1 MILQNNL
8 NALEFT
14 NKPLKEKILSLK
26 KEEFIDIFPSQTPFV
41 PSKQD
46 LSMPNIFFCGIG
58 EGLFLK
64 KLINKHIFIFDK
76 VEFFANVLSKID
88 LSMELSSGKIYLCDV
103 EEKRLEEQLCLLFSQ
118 KDCFEYL
125 GLFKLLYYSE
135 FYEQSAMFDFVYN
148 MCLSVIKRVVGNVD
162 TSFTMDAKIYKQF
175 LANIPSILKNIPF
188 QRFIYENKAKNK
200 SVIVVCAGPSLNKQ
214 LELLKVYQDDYV
226 IFSLDATYKTLLK
239 NEIYP
244 DFVFSMDIY
253 DKCASFYENLPPSK
267 KEPIHIINSAVDKS
281 LMKILEKK
289 ENKIFILK
297 NLDYQQKFNLNEFG
311 YLDIGVNVAHF
322 AYSFAIALGFVNV
335 IIIGQ
340 DLAFNEKGNSHADV
354 SNFTF
359 RDEEKAQHQIKK
371 KSVLAYGKLG
381 FVQTNIGW
389 DEFRKRL
396 EVLFLSHPNVNFYN
410 ATEGGAFIDYTKEIS
425 FKEILEKLKDKKQD
439 FILPNALSVN
449 RQKKYLNKV
458 LELLQKD
465 FLELQN
471 LNNDA
476 TKLLSVLQNCK
487 ETNVD
492 LVFETILDLILKFNI
507 LLDEAKILQSFMY
520 KPLFY
525 HRGFFNAS
533 LYQDPQNAL
542 DKYIDFLKNFI
553 KFSSLSLEAMIQAEQ
568 KYKNFLKI

>member
-76 VEFFANVLSKID
+76 AEFFANVLSKID

-125 GLFKLLYYSE
+125 GLFKLLSYSE
-135 FYEQSAMFDFVYN
+135 FYEQSAIFDFVYN
-148 MCLSVIKRVVGNVD
+148 MCLSVMKRIVGNVD

-175 LANIPSILKNIPF
+175 LANIPSILENIPF

-214 LELLKVYQDDYV
+214 LELLKAYQDDYV

-253 DKCASFYENLPPSK
+253 DKCASFYENLPSNK
-267 KEPIHIINSAVDKS
+267 KEPIYIVSVAVDKS
-281 LMKILEKK
+281 LMKNLEKK

-311 YLDIGVNVAHF
+311 YLDIGLNVAHF

-340 DLAFNEKGNSHADV
+340 DLAYGGDGKTHSDGFLYEKQ
-354 SNFTF
+354 FL
-359 RDEEKAQHQIKK
+359 EKYKEKYKI
-371 KSVLAYGKLG
+371 LAYGKLG
-381 FVQTNIGW
+381 FVQTNICW

-396 EVLFLSHPNVNFYN
+396 EVLFLSHPSVNFYN

-425 FKEILEKLKDKKQD
+425 FKEILEKLKDRKQD

-492 LVFETILDLILKFNI
+492 LVFETILDLILKFNT
-507 LLDEAKILQSFMY
+507 LLDGAKILQSFMY

-542 DKYIDFLKNFI
+542 DKYIDFLKIFI
-553 KFSSLSLEAMIQAEQ
+553 EFSSLSLEAMMQAEQ

>member
-41 PSKQD
+41 PLKQD

-76 VEFFANVLSKID
+76 AEFFANVLSKID

-125 GLFKLLYYSE
+125 GLFKLLSYSE

-148 MCLSVIKRVVGNVD
+148 MCLSVIKRVVGNID

-175 LANIPSILKNIPF
+175 LANIPSILENIPF

-214 LELLKVYQDDYV
+214 LELLKAYQDDYV

-244 DFVFSMDIY
+244 DFVFTMDVHEKWI
-253 DKCASFYENLPPSK
+253 CFYEDLPKINK
-267 KEPIHIINSAVDKS
+267 KIPIFVFNASINSNLRIKFDK
-281 LMKILEKK
+281 KQE
-289 ENKIFILK
+289 KIFIIE

-311 YLDIGVNVAHF
+311 YLDIGINVAHF

-340 DLAFNEKGNSHADV
+340 DLAFNEKGNSHADI

-410 ATEGGAFIDYTKEIS
+410 ATEGGAFIDYTIEIS
-425 FKEILEKLKDKKQD
+425 FKEILEKLKDYKKSY
-439 FILPNALSVN
+439 ILPNPLSVN
-449 RQKKYLNKV
+449 RQEKLLKKV
-458 LELLQKD
+458 LEQIQKEHNELLLLHEKA
-465 FLELQN
+465 QN
-471 LNNDA
+471 LIQILEEKNHMQVEEDVLHFNESINN
-476 TKLLSVLQNCK
+476 SYI
-487 ETNVD
+487 
-492 LVFETILDLILKFNI
+492 F
-507 LLDEAKILQSFMY
+507 QSTMY

-525 HRGFFNAS
+525 YKGLFNMKY
-533 LYQDPQNAL
+533 YQEPQNANL
-542 DKYIDFLKNFI
+542 HFKDFLEIFLEI
-553 KFSSLSLEAMIQAEQ
+553 CSISLENLDLAIKQ
-568 KYKNFLKI
+568 YKNILKV